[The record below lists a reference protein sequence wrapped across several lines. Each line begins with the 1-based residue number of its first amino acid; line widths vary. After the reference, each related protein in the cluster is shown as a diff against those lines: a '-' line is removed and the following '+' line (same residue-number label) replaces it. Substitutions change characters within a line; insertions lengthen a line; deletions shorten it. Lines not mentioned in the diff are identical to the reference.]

1 MNPGSFWRLGLVT
14 ASGVSALVSACSG
27 SSFSASPDGGG
38 GSTAGKAA
46 MAGQDNSGG
55 MPERGGARGTAGSGA
70 APTDGGSLSESG
82 AAGMPEP
89 SAAGS
94 SAGGIDTA
102 AAGSAGAAGECSVVA
117 WFPDADG
124 DGFGRASGQVLSC
137 DPPAVGKWATKAG
150 DCDDD
155 NKAVF
160 PKEPDFEASSY
171 TATSNGM
178 SFDYDCS
185 NKEESDPTQLGAAPA
200 CASLGILNCTGAGF
214 ANTART
220 GLGVNPLC
228 GSKSLVTCMKSGL
241 NCVGVTTMT
250 TDGVRCR

>member
-1 MNPGSFWRLGLVT
+1 
-14 ASGVSALVSACSG
+14 
-27 SSFSASPDGGG
+27 
-38 GSTAGKAA
+38 
-46 MAGQDNSGG
+46 MAGEDNSGG
-55 MPERGGARGTAGSGA
+55 VPERGGAGGTAGLGA
-70 APTDGGSLSESG
+70 APSDGGSLSESG
-82 AAGMPEP
+82 AGGMPEP

-94 SAGGIDTA
+94 GAGGTDTA
-102 AAGSAGAAGECSVVA
+102 AAGNAGAAGECSVVA

-137 DPPAVGKWATKAG
+137 DPPAVGKWAAKAG

-155 NKAVF
+155 NTAVF
-160 PKEPDFEASSY
+160 PKEPDFKAGSY

-185 NKEESDPTQLGAAPA
+185 NKEESDPTQPAAPA
-200 CASLGILNCTGAGF
+200 CGSLTILNCAGSGF

-220 GLGVNPLC
+220 GPGVNPLC
-228 GSKSLVTCMKSGL
+228 GSKSFVTCTKNTLS
-241 NCVGVTTMT
+241 CVAVTTMT